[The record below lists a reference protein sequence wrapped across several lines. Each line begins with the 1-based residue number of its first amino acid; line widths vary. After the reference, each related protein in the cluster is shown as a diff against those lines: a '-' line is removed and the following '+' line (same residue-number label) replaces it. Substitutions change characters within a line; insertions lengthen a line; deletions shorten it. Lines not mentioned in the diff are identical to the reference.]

1 MKPGDETDAQ
11 ELAMLVRRLDRQR
24 RARQAADAISEHAT
38 GTLYDKHQHIKLLQ
52 AVAVAANESPS
63 LDDALQA
70 AVDQICTNFGWPVG
84 HAYLAIGTTSILT
97 LSDIWFI
104 EDLARFE
111 SFRRAVETTLIAP
124 TGGVAGLALERR
136 KAVSTGE
143 LRTVLPLPLAI
154 AAEACGLRHAFA
166 FPVIGIDAPIA
177 VMEFFT
183 PTEIASDEMLLDV
196 ISKIGD
202 LLGKVHVRTRA
213 HATLTSSAEQY
224 RLLFAGNPHPM
235 FIHDADTMELIAVND
250 AAITEYGYSREELLR
265 MQASDLLS
273 AESRAGGLPREGAAR
288 FVRRD
293 GVVIDVEVRGY
304 DIRLPGRRGR
314 MAMAVSADAQRR
326 TAEALRES
334 ERRFREMLDTIEL
347 LAVLVDVVG
356 TVTYANPYL
365 AKVTGFTKDEVIGKN
380 FFETFLPEERRTDG
394 AREFATNIGRGV
406 IAAHDE
412 MEIVTRLG
420 EQRIILWNSTILR
433 SPQGSILGIASIGSD
448 VTEQRVAE
456 KQLLYNAFHDSL
468 TSLPNRALF
477 LDRVAHALKALKR
490 DGTQSFAVLLLDIDH
505 FKNVND
511 SLGHVAGDNLLVQIG
526 ERLTR
531 CVRAADTVARFGG
544 DEFTVL
550 IERVTDAADATRTS
564 ARIQEE
570 LAEPFRI
577 DESEIFTSASIG
589 IIVAGPDY
597 EAAEQIV
604 RDADTAMYRAKAQ
617 GRARSEIFDAR
628 MRSEA
633 VARLRLETDLRRAI
647 ERDELTVFYQ
657 PIVRLDDAEIM
668 GYEALV
674 RWKHPTKGFVS
685 PAEFIPVAEETSLI
699 NVIGQY
705 VLSESCRDASKWAPR
720 YVSVNISG
728 RHFAQGNVV
737 EDVRNA
743 LAQCGLPAGT
753 MQIEVTETILMLQ
766 PEAALASMNQLRAI
780 GCRIALDDFGTGF
793 SSLGYLHRFPIDRL
807 KIDMSF
813 IRQATEKKNVE
824 IIRSII
830 ALGQGLGLEVVAE
843 GIETTEQRD
852 LLLSLGCHYGQ
863 GYLFAR
869 PAPFDQV
876 MKSLGS

>member
-1 MKPGDETDAQ
+1 
-11 ELAMLVRRLDRQR
+11 MLVRRLDRQR

-38 GTLYDKHQHIKLLQ
+38 GVLYDKHQHIKLLQ

-70 AVDQICTNFGWPVG
+70 AVDQICTNLGWPVG

-97 LSDIWFI
+97 LSEIWFI
-104 EDLARFE
+104 EDLTRFE
-111 SFRRAVETTLIAP
+111 PFRRAVETTLIAP
-124 TGGVAGLALERR
+124 TGGVAGLALEAR
-136 KAVSTGE
+136 KPVSTSD
-143 LRTVLPLPLAI
+143 LRAVLPLPLAV
-154 AAEACGLRHAFA
+154 AAENSGLKHGFA
-166 FPVIGIDAPIA
+166 FPVIGIDAPVA
-177 VMEFFT
+177 VLEFFT
-183 PTEIASDEMLLDV
+183 AEEIASDEMLLDV
-196 ISKIGD
+196 IEKIGE

-213 HATLTSSAEQY
+213 QSTLTSSAEQY

-235 FIHDADTMELIAVND
+235 FIHDSDTMELIAVND
-250 AAITEYGYSREELLR
+250 AAIAEYGYSREEMQR
-265 MQASDLLS
+265 MLVADLL
-273 AESRAGGLPREGAAR
+273 AVPSRAAGLPREGNTR
-288 FVRRD
+288 FTRRD
-293 GVVIDVEVRGY
+293 GVVIDVEVSGY

-314 MAMAVSADAQRR
+314 MSMAVSADAQRR
-326 TAEALRES
+326 TADALRES

-356 TVTYANPYL
+356 TVTYANPHL
-365 AKVTGFTKDEVIGKN
+365 TKVTGFTKDEQIGKN
-380 FFETFLPEERRTDG
+380 FFETLLPEERRTAA
-394 AREFATNIGRGV
+394 AREFASNIGRGV

-412 MEIVTRLG
+412 MEIVTRAG
-420 EQRIILWNSTILR
+420 ERRIILWNSTILR

-456 KQLLYNAFHDSL
+456 HQLLYNAFHDSL
-468 TSLPNRALF
+468 TALPNRALF
-477 LDRVAHALKALKR
+477 LDRVDHALNRVKR

-511 SLGHVAGDNLLVQIG
+511 SLGHAAGDLLLVQIG
-526 ERLTR
+526 ERLSR

-550 IERVTDAADATRTS
+550 VEGVTDAAEATRTA

-589 IIVAGPDY
+589 IIVAGADY

-617 GRARSEIFDAR
+617 GRARSEIFDGR

-647 ERDELTVFYQ
+647 ERDELIVYYQ
-657 PIVRLDDAEIM
+657 PIVRLESAEIT
-668 GYEALV
+668 GYEALL
-674 RWKHPTKGFVS
+674 RWKHPVRGFVS

-705 VLSESCRDASKWAPR
+705 VLTQACEDAAKWVRPR

-728 RHFAQGNVV
+728 RHFAQGNLV
-737 EDVRNA
+737 EDVKNV
-743 LAQCGLPAGT
+743 LAQTGLPAET
-753 MQIEVTETILMLQ
+753 LQIEVTETILMLQ
-766 PEAALASMNQLRAI
+766 PEAALASMNQLRAL
-780 GCRIALDDFGTGF
+780 GSRIALDDFGTGF
-793 SSLGYLHRFPIDRL
+793 SSLGYLHRFPISCL
-807 KIDMSF
+807 KIDASF
-813 IRQATEKKNVE
+813 VRQATEKKNVE

-830 ALGQGLGLEVVAE
+830 ALGDGLGLEVVAE

-852 LLLSLGCHYGQ
+852 LLQSLGCHYGQ

-876 MKSLGS
+876 IKL